1 MNLNKIKWILGI
13 SVVFL
18 LILFTNLIDRQN
30 FDKLNNSISSIYED
44 RLVAKN
50 LVLEMV
56 YIIHD
61 KELALRSQNNSYYQK
76 QFTEDH
82 VKLDELIVEFKTT
95 KLVDQE
101 EKTLQQLEEGY
112 DRLEKLESSK
122 SKALE
127 SGETTS
133 VDQQLITQMERI
145 EEDLYTLSNIQLDEG
160 KRQMLQG
167 KNAADSVQLMTT
179 IEVYIL
185 VALALVIQILILY
198 NPKRKA

>member
-1 MNLNKIKWILGI
+1 MSLNKIKWILGI

-61 KELALRSQNNSYYQK
+61 KELALRSQNAPYYQK
-76 QFTEDH
+76 QFKEDH
-82 VKLDELIVEFKTT
+82 TQLDELMERFKAT

-112 DRLEKLESSK
+112 RRLEQLETSK
-122 SKALE
+122 RKAME
-127 SGETTS
+127 SEETTS
-133 VDQQLITQMERI
+133 ADQQLTTQIERI

-167 KNAADSVQLMTT
+167 KSAADSVQLMTT

-185 VALALVIQILILY
+185 VALALVIQVLILY
-198 NPKRKA
+198 SPNRKA

>member
-1 MNLNKIKWILGI
+1 MSLNKIKWILGI

-61 KELALRSQNNSYYQK
+61 KELALRSQNAPYYQK
-76 QFTEDH
+76 QFQEDH
-82 VKLDELIVEFKTT
+82 TQLDELMERFKAT

-112 DRLEKLESSK
+112 RRLEQLETSK
-122 SKALE
+122 SKAME
-127 SGETTS
+127 SENTTS
-133 VDQQLITQMERI
+133 ADQQLITQIERI

-167 KNAADSVQLMTT
+167 KSAAASVQLMTT

-185 VALALVIQILILY
+185 VALALVIQVLILY
-198 NPKRKA
+198 SPKRKA

>member
-1 MNLNKIKWILGI
+1 M
-13 SVVFL
+13 VFL

-61 KELALRSQNNSYYQK
+61 KELALRSQNAPYYQK
-76 QFTEDH
+76 QFQEDH
-82 VKLDELIVEFKTT
+82 TQLDELMERFKAT

-112 DRLEKLESSK
+112 RRLEQLETSK
-122 SKALE
+122 SKAME
-127 SGETTS
+127 SENTTS
-133 VDQQLITQMERI
+133 ADQQLITQIERI

-167 KNAADSVQLMTT
+167 KSAAASVQLMTT

-185 VALALVIQILILY
+185 VALALVIQVLILY
-198 NPKRKA
+198 SPKRKA